1 MATLSNAFP
10 EETVRN
16 HPLVR
21 KANKQAR
28 NIEAKLGRLQH
39 RAGPTKSE
47 RSGVKLAGGD
57 TEQGPAH
64 KTDKAAPAR
73 TATRGALARAAKVRE
88 RVSVFPP
95 RRCITVV
102 VCYADVES
110 NPAIS
115 GSTTTAKKTG
125 GWDPDNRGMR
135 RHSESL

>member
-16 HPLVR
+16 HPLVH

-47 RSGVKLAGGD
+47 RSGVK
-57 TEQGPAH
+57 
-64 KTDKAAPAR
+64 TDKAAPAR

-88 RVSVFPP
+88 RVSVPPP

-110 NPAIS
+110 NPPIS
-115 GSTTTAKKTG
+115 GTTTTAKETG